1 MPWDETC
8 AMEERLRFI
17 ADVLAGDET
26 MRELCELYGISR
38 KTGYKWCARHR
49 LEGVDGLKERSRA
62 PRAHGR
68 AHPEALVT
76 AALALKDRWKQWG
89 PRKLRAKLSELHPD
103 WPVPAAS
110 TIGDWLWRHGKTR
123 SRRRRRH
130 CPPYT
135 QPFAAV
141 GGPNDVWSAD
151 FKGWF
156 RTGDGRRCDP
166 LTVSD
171 AHSRYL
177 LACRAVDRADHDH
190 ARPLFD
196 ALFCEFGLP
205 GAIRTDNGAPFASTG
220 AGGLSRL
227 SVWWLKLGI
236 KAERI
241 APGHP
246 QQNGRHERMHG
257 TLKEA
262 TADPPAATT
271 AAQQRRF
278 NRFRREFNEE
288 RPHEALGQKPPASL
302 YRASARRYPRP
313 LRQPVYDGDHA
324 VRRVRSNGEI
334 KWRGELIFLS
344 EVLVGEPV
352 GIAETA
358 CGDWRVCFA
367 DVELGFIDRRTYKIH
382 RCPRARCE

>member
-1 MPWDETC
+1 MPWGETC
-8 AMEERLRFI
+8 AMEQRLRFI

-26 MRELCELYGISR
+26 MTELCERYEISR
-38 KTGYKWCARHR
+38 KTGYKWIGRHC

-62 PRAHGR
+62 PHVDGR
-68 AHPEALVT
+68 ARPAELL
-76 AALALKDRWKQWG
+76 AAVLALKERWPLWG
-89 PRKLRAKLSELHPD
+89 PRKLRAKLAELHPD
-103 WPVPAAS
+103 WVVPAAS
-110 TIGDWLWRHGKTR
+110 TIGDWLQREGLTR
-123 SRRRRRH
+123 GRRPRRR

-135 QPFAAV
+135 QPFVAVAA
-141 GGPNDVWSAD
+141 PNDLWAAD

-156 RTGDGRRCDP
+156 RTGDGARCDP

-171 AHSRYL
+171 AFSRYL
-177 LACRAVDRADHDH
+177 LASQWVR
-190 ARPLFD
+190 RPDYEHVRPVFE

-205 GAIRTDNGAPFASTG
+205 GAIRHDNGPPFATVG

-236 KAERI
+236 KPERI
-241 APGHP
+241 ERGKP

-262 TADPPAATT
+262 TAAPPAATL

-288 RPHEALGQKPPASL
+288 RPHEALDQKPPASL
-302 YRASARRYPRP
+302 YSASTRHYPCP
-313 LRQPVYDGDHA
+313 LREPVYAADQA

-334 KWRGELIFLS
+334 KWGGELIFIS
-344 EVLVGEPV
+344 EALVGEPV
-352 GIAETA
+352 GIAETE

-367 DVELGFIDRRTYKIH
+367 DVELGFIDRRTYKLY
-382 RCPRARCE
+382 RCPRGRRG